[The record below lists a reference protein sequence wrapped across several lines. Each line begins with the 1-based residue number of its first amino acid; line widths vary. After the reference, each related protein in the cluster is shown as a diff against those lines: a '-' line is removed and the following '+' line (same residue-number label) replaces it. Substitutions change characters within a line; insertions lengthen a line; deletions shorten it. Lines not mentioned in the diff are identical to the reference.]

1 MRDINS
7 ALLQAY
13 YEVIDDLDI
22 PVFEGEEPDDVKHK
36 IYAVLSDVINIES
49 STDNSSDT
57 TSTIQISVHSW
68 EYKYNN
74 SKTLNSAVDDI
85 IQAIKPTST
94 SVLDLSQ
101 FNLQMMNL
109 TIQTD
114 RTERFGEIGGKI
126 FISRILVFKQNI
138 FVIS

>member
-1 MRDINS
+1 MRDVNS

-13 YEVIDDLDI
+13 YQVIDGLDI

-36 IYAVLSDVINIES
+36 IYAVLSDAISIEQ
-49 STDNSSDT
+49 STDNSSDVKT
-57 TSTIQISVHSW
+57 TLQVSVHSW

-74 SKTLNSAVDDI
+74 LKNLNLAVDSI
-85 IQAIKPTST
+85 LQAIKPTST
-94 SVLDLSQ
+94 SVLDLGLAG
-101 FNLQMMNL
+101 LQMMNL
-109 TIQTD
+109 SVITD

-126 FISRILVFKQNI
+126 FISRILIFKQDI

>member
-74 SKTLNSAVDDI
+74 SKNLNTAVDSI
-85 IQAIKPTST
+85 LQAIKPTST
-94 SVLDLSQ
+94 SVLDLSP

-109 TIQTD
+109 SIQTD

>member
-49 STDNSSDT
+49 STSNSSDN

-94 SVLDLSQ
+94 SVLDLSA

-109 TIQTD
+109 SIQTD
-114 RTERFGEIGGKI
+114 RTERFGELGGKI
-126 FISRILVFKQNI
+126 FISRILILKQNI

>member
-1 MRDINS
+1 MRDVNS

-13 YEVIDDLDI
+13 YQVIDGLDI

-36 IYAVLSDVINIES
+36 IYAVLSDAISIEQ
-49 STDNSSDT
+49 STDNSSDVKT
-57 TSTIQISVHSW
+57 TLQVSVHSW

-74 SKTLNSAVDDI
+74 SKNLNLAVDSI
-85 IQAIKPTST
+85 LQAIKPTSS
-94 SVLDLSQ
+94 SVLDLGLAG
-101 FNLQMMNL
+101 LQMMNL
-109 TIQTD
+109 SVITD

-126 FISRILVFKQNI
+126 FISRILVFKQDI

>member
-13 YEVIDDLDI
+13 HQVIDGVDI
-22 PVFEGEEPDDVKHK
+22 PVYEGEEPDDVKDK
-36 IYAVLSDVINIES
+36 IYCVMSDVINIES

-74 SKTLNSAVDDI
+74 SKNLNTAVDSI
-85 IQAIKPTST
+85 LQAIKPTSNA
-94 SVLDLSQ
+94 VLDLSD

-109 TIQTD
+109 SIQTD

>member
-1 MRDINS
+1 MRDVNS

-13 YEVIDDLDI
+13 YQVIDGLDI

-36 IYAVLSDVINIES
+36 IYAVLSDAISIEQ
-49 STDNSSDT
+49 STDNSSDVKT
-57 TSTIQISVHSW
+57 TLQVSVHSW

-74 SKTLNSAVDDI
+74 SKNLNLAVDSI
-85 IQAIKPTST
+85 LQAIKPTSS
-94 SVLDLSQ
+94 SVLDLGLAG
-101 FNLQMMNL
+101 LQMMNL
-109 TIQTD
+109 SVITD

-126 FISRILVFKQNI
+126 FISRILIFKQDI

>member
-57 TSTIQISVHSW
+57 TTTIQISVHSW

-94 SVLDLSQ
+94 SVLDLSPY
-101 FNLQMMNL
+101 NLQMMNL

>member
-1 MRDINS
+1 MRDVNS

-13 YEVIDDLDI
+13 YQVIDGLDI

-36 IYAVLSDVINIES
+36 IYAVLSDAISIEQ
-49 STDNSSDT
+49 STDNSTDVKT
-57 TSTIQISVHSW
+57 TLQVSVHSW

-74 SKTLNSAVDDI
+74 SKNLNTAVGSI
-85 IQAIKPTST
+85 LEAIKPTST
-94 SVLDLSQ
+94 SVLDLSS
-101 FNLQMMNL
+101 FDLQMMNL
-109 TIQTD
+109 SLITD

-126 FISRILVFKQNI
+126 FISRILVFKQDI

>member
-1 MRDINS
+1 MRDVNS

-13 YEVIDDLDI
+13 YQVIDGLDI

-36 IYAVLSDVINIES
+36 IYAVLSDAISIEQ
-49 STDNSSDT
+49 STDNSSDVKT
-57 TSTIQISVHSW
+57 TLQVSVHSW

-74 SKTLNSAVDDI
+74 SKNLNLAVDSI
-85 IQAIKPTST
+85 LQAIKPTST
-94 SVLDLSQ
+94 SVLDLGLAG
-101 FNLQMMNL
+101 LQMMNL
-109 TIQTD
+109 SVITD

-126 FISRILVFKQNI
+126 FISRILVFKQDI

>member
-1 MRDINS
+1 MRDVNS

-13 YEVIDDLDI
+13 YQVIDGLDI

-36 IYAVLSDVINIES
+36 IYAVLSDAISIEQ
-49 STDNSSDT
+49 STDNSSDVKT
-57 TSTIQISVHSW
+57 TLQVSVHSW

-74 SKTLNSAVDDI
+74 SKNLNLAVDSI
-85 IQAIKPTST
+85 LQAIKPTST
-94 SVLDLSQ
+94 SVLDLNLSG
-101 FNLQMMNL
+101 LQMMNL
-109 TIQTD
+109 SVITD

-126 FISRILVFKQNI
+126 FISRILVFKQDI

>member
-57 TSTIQISVHSW
+57 TTTIQISVHSW

-74 SKTLNSAVDDI
+74 SKNLNTAVDSI
-85 IQAIKPTST
+85 LQAIKPTST
-94 SVLDLSQ
+94 SVLDLSD

-109 TIQTD
+109 SIQTD

>member
-22 PVFEGEEPDDVKHK
+22 PVYEGEEPDDVKHK
-36 IYAVLSDVINIES
+36 IYAVISDAISIEQ
-49 STDNSSDT
+49 STDNSSDVQT
-57 TSTIQISVHSW
+57 TIQVSVHSW

-74 SKTLNSAVDDI
+74 SKNLNAAVGSI
-85 IQAIKPTST
+85 LEAIKPTST
-94 SVLDLSQ
+94 SVLDLSS
-101 FNLQMMNL
+101 FDLQMMNL
-109 TIQTD
+109 MVQTD
-114 RTERFGEIGGKI
+114 RTERFGELGGKI
-126 FISRILVFKQNI
+126 FISRILIFKQDI

>member
-7 ALLQAY
+7 SLLQAY
-13 YEVIDDLDI
+13 YEVIDGLDI
-22 PVFEGEEPDDVKHK
+22 PVYEGEEPDDVKHK

-49 STDNSSDT
+49 STSNSSDN

-74 SKTLNSAVDDI
+74 SKLLNSAVDDI

-94 SVLDLSQ
+94 SVLDLSA

-109 TIQTD
+109 SIQTD
-114 RTERFGEIGGKI
+114 RTERFGELGGKI
-126 FISRILVFKQNI
+126 FISRILIFKQNI

>member
-36 IYAVLSDVINIES
+36 IYVVLSDVINIES

-74 SKTLNSAVDDI
+74 SKTLNSTVDDI

-94 SVLDLSQ
+94 SVLDLSE

-109 TIQTD
+109 SIQTD